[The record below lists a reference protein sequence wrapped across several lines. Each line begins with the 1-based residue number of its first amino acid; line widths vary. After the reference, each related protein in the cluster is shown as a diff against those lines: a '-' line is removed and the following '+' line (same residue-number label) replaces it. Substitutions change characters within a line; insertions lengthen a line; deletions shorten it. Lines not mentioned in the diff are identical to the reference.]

1 MKNNRFVRIVTAC
14 ALLAAMMLF
23 MSCAPG
29 IGGNTTPGAPTPAT
43 GQPTPKPHNTPAPTA
58 APELTPAPTP
68 DYYWYLDL
76 YHIEDSFPEDI
87 ELANIKPVLTIPLGD
102 GEQEIGY
109 RLDGDYI
116 KTASAFYMSPDGRT
130 LIIYD
135 RANKK
140 FLWFEHGKWIRNIPF
155 QVRPE
160 DLTDDPEAEG
170 KALGIVCFA
179 LYHDK
184 LYMTLSNEQYFS
196 HFISINF
203 EGKLAETYD
212 YYDVE
217 HNYHDRMYLDRD
229 GRLRYSCGGRPEF
242 HDYVFSEDGSYYT
255 RTLPAFSRY
264 TREYG
269 DYMPDSDIDTIIEF
283 HDDKLGH
290 QWAISSDEIG
300 GYMFIE
306 SSFYVDNNLNLYGRL
321 YGDSGDTQAIV
332 KLDKNGKLIGAR
344 CLYEYKKEDGFVD
357 YAGDLIVTEDGR
369 AYMLAVFMDRV
380 ELQEILF

>member
-1 MKNNRFVRIVTAC
+1 MKNNRFAPIALVC
-14 ALLAAMMLF
+14 ALLAVILLF
-23 MSCAPG
+23 AGCAPG
-29 IGGNTTPGAPTPAT
+29 ISGNPTPGAPTPST

-58 APELTPAPTP
+58 SPELTPAPTP

-76 YHIEDSFPEDI
+76 YHMEESFPEGI
-87 ELANIKPVLTIPLGD
+87 ELAKVKPVLTIPLGD

-135 RANKK
+135 SANKK
-140 FLWFEHGKWIRNIPF
+140 FLWFEDGKWTRNIPF
-155 QVRPE
+155 QVRLE
-160 DLTDDPEAEG
+160 DLTDNPEAEDIPF
-170 KALGIVCFA
+170 GIVCFA
-179 LYHDK
+179 LYQDK
-184 LYMTLSNEQYFS
+184 LYMTLTNEQYFS

-255 RTLPAFSRY
+255 RALPAFSRY

-290 QWAISSDEIG
+290 QWEIPSNEIG

-306 SSFYVDNNLNLYGRL
+306 NSFYVDDNLNLYGKL
-321 YGDSGDTQAIV
+321 FGDSGDAQAIV
-332 KLDKNGKLIGAR
+332 KLNKNGKLIGAR
-344 CLYEYKKEDGFVD
+344 CLYDYEKKEGFVD
-357 YAGDLIVTEDGR
+357 YAGSLFVTEDGR